1 MQGQKVSLHPLRLE
15 DKAILFKWIN
25 DRELVH
31 FNATYKPVSELEHD
45 EWFKRITQR
54 EDVFFFIIKE
64 NEKDIT
70 IGSCQLHNLHWIH
83 RSAELQTRIGD
94 HKYRNKGYGTEAI
107 ELLLKFGFE
116 DLNLHRI
123 YLHVLKDNDRARKVY
138 LKTGFTVEG
147 ELCEA
152 AFINGKY
159 LDVHLMSI
167 LRDTYKKR
175 VSEGKNV
182 ES

>member
-1 MQGQKVSLHPLRLE
+1 MRGQKVSLYPLRFE
-15 DKAILFKWIN
+15 DKDILFKWIN

-31 FNATYKPVSELEHD
+31 FNAPYKPVSESEHD

-54 EDVFFFIIKE
+54 EGVFFFVVKE

-70 IGSCQLHNLHWIH
+70 IGSCQLHNVHRVH

-94 HKYRNKGYGTEAI
+94 RRYQNKGYGTETI

-123 YLHVLKDNDRARKVY
+123 YLHVLKDNERARKVY
-138 LKTGFTVEG
+138 RNTGFTVEG
-147 ELCEA
+147 ELREA
-152 AFINGKY
+152 AFINGSY
-159 LDVHLMSI
+159 VDVQLMSI
-167 LRDTYKKR
+167 LKDAYKKR
-175 VSEGKNV
+175 TSKAEKR
-182 ES
+182 